1 MKRQKAYSLIEM
13 LIVVVITSIVIIVA
27 TQLFAHTSRSFSL
40 NTSQL
45 EIDQYAGIA
54 IEKMTRDL
62 QEAKQIEILSDTH
75 LKIFYPQIEDDGSY
89 NRLVLD
95 TNNTIEYYLGDN
107 NGIHDEAG
115 TILYRKTPDSD
126 PRIVCRNV
134 VQLAFNSNDPSSV
147 IVTLKTL
154 NHTNKT
160 DVVCDIVHRAILL
173 RNY

>member
-1 MKRQKAYSLIEM
+1 MKRQKGFSLLEM
-13 LIVVVITSIVIIVA
+13 LIVVIITSIVIIVA
-27 TQLFAHTSRSFSL
+27 TQLFAHTSRSFLL

-54 IEKMTRDL
+54 IEKLTRDL

-75 LKIFYPQIEDDGSY
+75 LKIFYPQVQDDGSY

-95 TNNTIEYYLGDN
+95 TDNTVEYYLGDN
-107 NGIHDEAG
+107 YG
-115 TILYRKTPDSD
+115 TPDETGTTLYKQTPDTD

-134 VQLAFNSNDPSSV
+134 AKLAFSSNDPSSV

-154 NHTNKT
+154 NQTNKT
-160 DVVCDIVHRAILL
+160 DVACDIVHRAILL